1 MYCTFL
7 AIKIYE
13 VFRND
18 LGGFFTCASG
28 QMTLGY
34 EGKYG
39 SYNRFVLEEADSKT
53 VTNSYLL
60 SDLSRKVRFT
70 QEAYA
75 RKHQKSIKKIQEEVA
90 KITGEMK

>member
-1 MYCTFL
+1 
-7 AIKIYE
+7 
-13 VFRND
+13 
-18 LGGFFTCASG
+18 
-28 QMTLGY
+28 MTLGY

-70 QEAYA
+70 QETYA

-90 KITGEMK
+90 KITGEMKSLICMYEDFSVVTT